1 MTSCKKTLK
10 VVTVNNAWDSN
21 HVFIRVK
28 GEVYKS
34 LCTQF
39 HTIMENETDRNCLT
53 MPHFDDGVST
63 LFPDGIF
70 ELLDILAC
78 PHGSCRNCGEFTW
91 ITKHNNTPLIQP
103 MPVTLNLQ
111 GSFF

>member
-1 MTSCKKTLK
+1 MK
-10 VVTVNNAWDSN
+10 
-21 HVFIRVK
+21 
-28 GEVYKS
+28 
-34 LCTQF
+34 
-39 HTIMENETDRNCLT
+39 NETDRDCLT
-53 MPHFDDGVST
+53 VPHFDDGVST
-63 LFPDGIF
+63 LFPDGVF

-111 GSFF
+111 GSFFFLGMASPMFFETY